1 MNKFLKFFSK
11 FFLTFSFILFIF
23 ILYKHKIYDYNKLDK
38 NSLKYI
44 YFFGIIFLFFI
55 IFYFLNNKIKE
66 KIFLVSISTLFS
78 IYLFEG
84 YLVFNQY
91 QSSVEYHAKK
101 NNEYYDNRSRYEYF
115 LEKKNKNP
123 NIAVSLPPFIIHREY
138 FRNPKYYNL
147 LPLGGLS
154 KKQTIFCNESG
165 YFVEYLSDRYGFN
178 NPDKEWDKN
187 KQILFLGDSYLHGV
201 CVFEKDTITGNLRS
215 KISNKNYG
223 VINLG
228 QRGNGPLSEYAG
240 LVEYSKNI
248 NPEIILWVYY
258 EGNDLKNLKY
268 EKKIDILNNYLI
280 LDDFSQ
286 DLSNKQLYLDKLL
299 EKVLINRLEFE
310 KRTFYY
316 IKNNKFLTILKLHNL
331 RKFISKIN
339 FKNKAEINYKK
350 EIEDFKVLLE
360 RASSFAKKKDAKFL
374 FVYIPSYKRINKKNS
389 LDEKLFNYKEIIEII
404 EDLNISYI
412 DLNMELLQKTKDPL
426 VYYPYGL
433 PKHFNEEGY
442 KSISNIIFKK
452 INNYIN

>member
-1 MNKFLKFFSK
+1 MKKIVNFISWLFIITSFIVLICTIIKLRIYDLTNLNDFQIKYFIFFSLIFICSIIIYFLNIEIKTK
-11 FFLTFSFILFIF
+11 FFLMSSSILFSLF
-23 ILYKHKIYDYNKLDK
+23 LLEVSLTYLNYT
-38 NSLKYI
+38 NSAK
-44 YFFGIIFLFFI
+44 
-55 IFYFLNNKIKE
+55 
-66 KIFLVSISTLFS
+66 
-78 IYLFEG
+78 
-84 YLVFNQY
+84 
-91 QSSVEYHAKK
+91 YHAKISG
-101 NNEYYDNRSRYEYF
+101 DNFDERSRYEYY
-115 LEKKNKNP
+115 LELKKEHND
-123 NIAVSLPPFIIHREY
+123 IIISIPPFIVHREY
-138 FRNPKYYNL
+138 FKDKLKIKN
-147 LPLGGLS
+147 LPLSGIS
-154 KKQTIFCNESG
+154 KSKTVFCNESG
-165 YFVEYLSDRYGFN
+165 YFVDYFSDRYGFN
-178 NPDKEWDKN
+178 NPDQEWNKN
-187 KQILFLGDSYLHGV
+187 KQILFLGDSSLHGV

-248 NPEIILWVYY
+248 NPEIILWLYY

-280 LDDFSQ
+280 LDNFSQ
-286 DLSNKQLYLDKLL
+286 DLINKQLYLDKLL
-299 EKVLINRLEFE
+299 EKILINRLEFE
-310 KRTFYY
+310 KKTFYY
-316 IKNNKFLTILKLHNL
+316 IKNNKFLTTLKLHNF

-404 EDLNISYI
+404 EDLNIPYI